1 MARGYGYAGS
11 GDRNQSGDTDLQLL
25 HPVLTFGLLVL
36 ARRCLEETPCA
47 KFRDDTEDMTVG
59 VGEDMWR
66 RCWVATSGDM
76 VAQSREGACDKQLP

>member
-1 MARGYGYAGS
+1 METEITVGIR
-11 GDRNQSGDTDLQLL
+11 DTDLQLL

-36 ARRCLEETPCA
+36 ARRCLGTPFA
-47 KFRDDTEDMTVG
+47 ESRDDTEDMTVG

-76 VAQSREGACDKQLP
+76 VAQNQKGVCNKQLP